1 MATLI
6 ILASLPDNT
15 PYLQYYIDILEKNNL
30 KYNVIGWNRRGQEY
44 KKNEKF
50 IVYNVPTNDY
60 YPFWK
65 KILEIHK
72 YYNYV
77 INHLSHNTYDNI
89 IICTISIS
97 LYMQR
102 YLSKHYKKRYIFD
115 IRDYSP
121 IMKFGLGRKIVKR
134 LLLDS
139 ALNCIS
145 SYGFKKW
152 LPPNIEYVISH
163 NIRKCL
169 LNNNIPYRPINH
181 KNIISILT
189 IGSIRDE
196 YSNSMIIS
204 ALGNDP
210 KFNLNFVGYGN
221 AIHYLKNYVEARRLT
236 NIKFW
241 GAYKKEDEPK
251 FVTDTDL
258 INIYLPNNILS
269 NCLLS
274 NRFYLSL
281 LYKKPMI
288 VNDGCIQ
295 ADLVSKYDLGI
306 IIKKDEDIKTAIIN
320 YIDNFDINKYLLG
333 NRILCNIIKKEIEYF
348 ENRVYDT
355 IKTHIS
361 H

>member
-30 KYNVIGWNRRGQEY
+30 EYNIIGWNRRGQEY
-44 KKNEKF
+44 NKNKKF
-50 IVYNVPTNDY
+50 FVYNVPTNDY
-60 YPFWK
+60 YPFWR
-65 KILEIHK
+65 KILEIYK
-72 YYNYV
+72 YYKY
-77 INHLSHNTYDNI
+77 IIKHLSHNTYDNI

-121 IMKFGLGRKIVKR
+121 IMKFGLGRRIVKK

-152 LPPNIEYVISH
+152 LPSNIEYVISH

-169 LNNNIPYRPINH
+169 LDNNISYRPINH

-196 YSNSMIIS
+196 YSNSIIIS
-204 ALGNDP
+204 ALGNDHQ
-210 KFNLNFVGYGN
+210 FNLNFVGYGN
-221 AIHYLKNYVEARRLT
+221 AIHYLKNYVISKQLT
-236 NIKFW
+236 NINFL
-241 GAYKKEDEPK
+241 GPYKKEDESK
-251 FVTDTDL
+251 FVADADL

-269 NCLLS
+269 NSLLS

-295 ADLVSKYDLGI
+295 ADLASKYNLGI
-306 IIKKDEDIKTAIIN
+306 VIKRDEDIKTTIIN
-320 YIDNFDINKYLLG
+320 YINNFDINKYLSG
-333 NRILCNIIKKEIEYF
+333 NKIFCNIIKKEIEYF
-348 ENRVYDT
+348 ENKVYDV
-355 IKTHIS
+355 IKN
-361 H
+361 